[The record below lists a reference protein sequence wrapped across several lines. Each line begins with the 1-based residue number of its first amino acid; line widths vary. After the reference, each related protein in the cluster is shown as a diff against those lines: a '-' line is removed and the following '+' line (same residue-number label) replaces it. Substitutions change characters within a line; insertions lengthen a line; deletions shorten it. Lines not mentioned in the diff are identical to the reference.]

1 MLNRLLYCPFNR
13 GLLAL
18 VPLKTRQSPATSSWY
33 VEKVQSVKE
42 ESEGRSVCHR
52 LERPGMS
59 AANVTIVYSA
69 DLW

>member
-1 MLNRLLYCPFNR
+1 M
-13 GLLAL
+13 